1 MKGISILKNTTRSIL
16 VAGLMCGIAVVHAQT
31 GAGGSA
37 GGAGQA
43 GAGAQAG
50 GGMSGGMTGQP
61 SSGSGGSA
69 TGQPYSAAPGYR
81 MEGKKGSS
89 RDSSIIPGSGVIR
102 QSPGMGTNPSTVP
115 GTPGT

>member
-16 VAGLMCGIAVVHAQT
+16 LAGLMCGIAVVHAQT
-31 GAGGSA
+31 GAGGGA

-43 GAGAQAG
+43 GAGGSAGTAGQAGTGAQSG
-50 GGMSGGMTGQP
+50 GGMSGGM
-61 SSGSGGSA
+61 

-81 MEGKKGSS
+81 MEGKKGSK
-89 RDSSIIPGSGVIR
+89 DSSSIPGSGIIR
-102 QSPGMGTNPSTVP
+102 QSPGMGTNPLTAP